1 MDMRASPRRHE
12 FNIKKA
18 LKLIVFE
25 WLHIRKLQPPA
36 LSAHHVD
43 DKLTEALVR
52 LQLPKLQQLGGYTI
66 DAGWISWGPRPRPY
80 EPVRELISSRLH
92 WHMPIAL
99 AWRVHSSS
107 QRRIVKPQSQPSL

>member
-80 EPVRELISSRLH
+80 EPVRELISSL
-92 WHMPIAL
+92 L
-99 AWRVHSSS
+99 
-107 QRRIVKPQSQPSL
+107 PSLFLAVSHARAPRACTGTCPSP